1 MPQVGVAGTAQPGA
15 SVQLYLNG
23 QSTGNPLAASASGTF
38 SGQVTLAE
46 GTHQLTARAS
56 NSRGQGPASSAV
68 AVTYTPSVPTVV
80 FVNPPEGAV
89 LNANTTLEVSA
100 LDAGGIAKVGTR
112 MGTGLA
118 MAVDDSV
125 NMVSLLR
132 NMEEFFARESCG
144 WCTPCRDGLPW
155 SVKILRALER
165 KQGTQQDIDTLLG
178 LVNFLGP
185 GKTFC
190 AHAPGAVEPLGS
202 AIKYFRPEFEAGVA
216 SSGAPAAAAQFAPA

>member
-1 MPQVGVAGTAQPGA
+1 M
-15 SVQLYLNG
+15 Y
-23 QSTGNPLAASASGTF
+23 
-38 SGQVTLAE
+38 
-46 GTHQLTARAS
+46 
-56 NSRGQGPASSAV
+56 
-68 AVTYTPSVPTVV
+68 
-80 FVNPPEGAV
+80 
-89 LNANTTLEVSA
+89 
-100 LDAGGIAKVGTR
+100 AGGIGKVGTR

-118 MAVDDSV
+118 LAVDDSI

-165 KQGTQQDIDTLLG
+165 GKAPSRTSRHLLG
-178 LVNFLGP
+178 LVKFLGP

-202 AIKYFRPEFEAGVA
+202 AIKYFRSEFEAGVA
-216 SSGAPAAAAQFAPA
+216 SSAAPRQRRGSSSPRKNGALAATVWPRSTT